1 MNGKGEYGGTIERKE
16 AQLVVTYST
25 STYNGFFVLPAF
37 DLVLKL
43 LAPTSMLMLST
54 LSKFLRGRVKQRY
67 KRCEHCN
74 SWRNINTSNNLIT
87 YRLCIPR
94 LSRPNSAEAAW
105 LKRRKIAVANDFIML
120 LAYRDGR
127 WYWGRWISCVSCHV
141 ARNMRGVNC
150 SNITRMICMRV

>member
-74 SWRNINTSNNLIT
+74 S
-87 YRLCIPR
+87 
-94 LSRPNSAEAAW
+94 
-105 LKRRKIAVANDFIML
+105 
-120 LAYRDGR
+120 
-127 WYWGRWISCVSCHV
+127 
-141 ARNMRGVNC
+141 
-150 SNITRMICMRV
+150 